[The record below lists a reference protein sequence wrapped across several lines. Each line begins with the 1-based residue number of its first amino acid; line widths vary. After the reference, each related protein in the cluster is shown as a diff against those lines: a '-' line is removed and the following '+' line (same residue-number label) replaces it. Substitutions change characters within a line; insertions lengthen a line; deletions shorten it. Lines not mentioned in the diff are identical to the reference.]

1 MLFGDIGAAAMLG
14 KFIAAFDKGRRA
26 VHLACAP
33 DNYKEHL
40 TRSFSPARRW
50 GEENARF
57 QRLRYQRLVNT
68 CADGIAAGETE
79 SLKREVRDAATEGSA
94 VRDRSRS
101 PKPPPSTGSA

>member
-1 MLFGDIGAAAMLG
+1 MLG
-14 KFIAAFDKGRRA
+14 KFIAAFDKGRQA
-26 VHLACAP
+26 VHLACVP
-33 DNYKEHL
+33 DNYEEHVIP
-40 TRSFSPARRW
+40 TRRW